1 MVLKMSPAG
10 QAFLKCAFAP
20 PDFNTDPGR
29 GIPDKYNGKS
39 LGTKHQF
46 TGALS
51 LGAATDTYIVV
62 APTPGVAYWTFTVAA
77 NTAITSANAI
87 LNPQVY
93 SDFTSLFGDPSSGAS
108 LRTSNVEAFRYAST
122 AIGLYPTSNLMQFA
136 GSISL
141 WKAPLKLSMENRVVK
156 LSATAGATTSQET
169 HVINGLEALTAI
181 GRENYTESFIKGTY
195 AITTCNQ
202 PEFEFKNILEGVAV
216 VPQPVSNFD
225 ATATV
230 SNMFGSLAT
239 ATNQV
244 FLGLGDMDAIFIKI
258 STPVGAVNNL
268 VVKTW
273 ACVEYRPQPA
283 SVLYQWAGNSPAHDP
298 IALEAYRTIAG
309 ELPVAVECAK
319 NAEFWSR
326 VKSILRTVLNAVS
339 RAPGPLGMAATGVGM
354 LADGIDALFLS

>member
-1 MVLKMSPAG
+1 MSAAG

-29 GIPDKYNGKS
+29 GIPDRYNGKS
-39 LGTKHQF
+39 LGAKHQF

-51 LGAATDTYIVV
+51 LSANTDTYIVV
-62 APTPGVAYWTFTVAA
+62 APTPGVAYWTFSVAA
-77 NTAITSANAI
+77 NTALTSANTI
-87 LNPQVY
+87 LNPQLY
-93 SDFTSLFGDPSSGAS
+93 GDFTSLFGDPSTGSS

-136 GSISL
+136 GSISV

-156 LSATAGATTSQET
+156 LSATAGATTSQDT
-169 HVINGLEALTAI
+169 HVLNGLEALTSV
-181 GRENYTESFIKGTY
+181 GRENFTESFIKGTY

-225 ATATV
+225 GTATV

-258 STPVGAVNNL
+258 ASPTGATNNV

-273 ACVEYRPQPA
+273 ACVEYRPQPS
-283 SVLYQWAGNSPAHDP
+283 SVLYQYAGNSPAYDP
-298 IALEAYRTIAG
+298 VALEAYRRIAG
-309 ELPVAVECAK
+309 ELPAAVECAK

-326 VKSILRTVLNAVS
+326 VKSILRSMVQAVS
-339 RAPGPLGMAATGVGM
+339 YAPGPLGLAASGVGM
-354 LADGIDALFLS
+354 LADGIDALFLN